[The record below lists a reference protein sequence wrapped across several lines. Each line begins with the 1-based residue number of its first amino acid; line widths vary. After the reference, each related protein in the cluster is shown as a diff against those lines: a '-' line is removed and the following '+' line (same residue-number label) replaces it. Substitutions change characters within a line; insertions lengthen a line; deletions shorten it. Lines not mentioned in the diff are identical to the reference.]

1 MQRLTSHLATLD
13 CKSFVNAI
21 NHYLIEPPIL
31 SSLEEMEELYMYLDV
46 SNYASICLNFP
57 ASNNETKY
65 EAVMVGLELALTRVA
80 SKVEIQSDSQLVVG
94 QIQHEYKAGDKHMA
108 PYLNSV
114 ESHLAKLANL

>member
-1 MQRLTSHLATLD
+1 
-13 CKSFVNAI
+13 
-21 NHYLIEPPIL
+21 
-31 SSLEEMEELYMYLDV
+31 
-46 SNYASICLNFP
+46 
-57 ASNNETKY
+57 
-65 EAVMVGLELALTRVA
+65 MVGLKLALTRVA